1 MKNYKSIF
9 FLLPVFILMFFSCAK
24 DQYYIFN
31 DEARIQ
37 FGPPIV
43 PRGTTVSEYQDT
55 LKGATF
61 YYDDQ
66 KVIKDTIYF
75 DIYTIGKLATTARN
89 YSIEQINL
97 PNVDNAVPGKHY
109 IAFDDPSLSNAYR
122 IAGDSVHARVPIV
135 ILRDPELKQK
145 TINLGFQLVINNNF
159 KLGENSKLWRKL
171 QITDRLSKP
180 NNWSTSVTQY
190 YLGTYSVRKHQFMIE
205 TTDDRWDDI
214 FFTEVFSAIDLSSYY
229 KSVLSSALIDYN
241 NAHPGN
247 PLKDENGEL
256 ITFPN

>member
-1 MKNYKSIF
+1 MNNYKSILF
-9 FLLPVFILMFFSCAK
+9 MLSVCTIIFISCAK
-24 DQYYIFN
+24 DEYYIFN

-61 YYDDQ
+61 YYDAEN
-66 KVIKDTIYF
+66 ITRDTIYF
-75 DIYTIGKLATTARN
+75 DIYTIGKLSKTDRS
-89 YSIEQINL
+89 YKIEQINL
-97 PNVDNAVPGKHY
+97 PNVDNAIPGKHY
-109 IAFDDPSLSNAYR
+109 VAFDDPSLTNAYS
-122 IAGDSVHARVPIV
+122 INADSVHAKVPIV
-135 ILRDPELKQK
+135 ILRDPELKTK
-145 TINLGFQLVINNNF
+145 TINLGFQIVENNDF

-171 QITDRLSKP
+171 QITDRLNKP
-180 NNWSTSVTQY
+180 NNWTTTISQY
-190 YLGTYSVRKHQFMIE
+190 YFGAYSVRKHQFMIE
-205 TTDDRWDDI
+205 TTQERWDDN
-214 FFTEVFSAIDLSSYY
+214 FFSEVYSAIDLINYY
-229 KSVLSSALIDYN
+229 KSFLGTALIDYN